1 VILTFAAAALLLAQT
16 ALQSFE
22 QAMLA
27 LRSHDYATAE
37 THLRAVLRQEPNN
50 IGALGNMG
58 VALTRMRRYVE
69 AAEFYEKA
77 LVRSPRDPNLQLNL
91 GITHM
96 QQDRCDLAIPQL
108 TYVMQK
114 QPQNPMLRELVATC
128 QLRQSAADM
137 AIRTLDGVPRTAG
150 VLFILGTAHTRMR
163 RQGQAATAFDQ
174 LSKLAPDR
182 SKVLIGRG
190 LYQGGSIKEAI
201 DALEETESWLDLGK
215 AYISAKRADDAERT
229 LRKALAA
236 EPENSE
242 AHYYLGA
249 LLVQLQRYNDAAPLL
264 EAAVKTD
271 PDLWGSHY
279 YRGRALLE
287 QKQHAEALI
296 ALQKAEQLNPK
307 AAAIYYLLARA
318 YNATGKKK
326 EALRAMSNVKD
337 YRGEALQRE
346 LDVIATPR

>member
-1 VILTFAAAALLLAQT
+1 
-16 ALQSFE
+16 
-22 QAMLA
+22 MLA
-27 LRSHDYATAE
+27 LKSHDYAAAE

-96 QQDRCDLAIPQL
+96 QQERCDLAVPQL
-108 TYVMQK
+108 THVMQK
-114 QPQNPMLRELVATC
+114 QPQNAMLRELIATC
-128 QLRQSAADM
+128 QLRQGAADM
-137 AIRTLDGVPRTAG
+137 AVRTLDGVPRTAG

-163 RQGQAATAFDQ
+163 RQEQAATAFAQ
-174 LSKLAPDR
+174 LAKLEPDR
-182 SKVLIGRG
+182 SQVLIGRG
-190 LYQGGSIKEAI
+190 LYQGGSVKEAI
-201 DALEETESWLDLGK
+201 ASLEGTESWLDLGK
-215 AYISAKRADDAERT
+215 AYISAKRDDDAE
-229 LRKALAA
+229 KALLKVLVAD
-236 EPENSE
+236 PGNSE

-249 LLVQLQRYNDAAPLL
+249 LFVQLQRYDDATPHLD
-264 EAAVKTD
+264 AAVKAD

-279 YRGRALLE
+279 YRGRAFLE

-296 ALQKAEQLNPK
+296 ALQKAEELNPK
-307 AAAIYYLLARA
+307 AAAVYYLLSRA
-318 YNATGKKK
+318 YSATGRKK

-346 LDVIATPR
+346 LDVIVTPR